1 MKFID
6 FAFKLF
12 GYRRRLVATGSK
24 DAVLAGT
31 EKPVK
36 KYIKVHKPI
45 FGLVFF
51 NALNMFTDWYRT
63 KFLGFQFSIGKTA
76 AQFAVK
82 NPMNKHMKIGYI
94 EAPEYNL
101 KKEE

>member
-12 GYRRRLVATGSK
+12 GYQKRLVVVGTK
-24 DAVLAGT
+24 DAALAGT

-36 KYIKVHKPI
+36 KYIKVHPPI

-51 NALNMFTDWYRT
+51 NALNMFSDWYRARLLGL
-63 KFLGFQFSIGKTA
+63 KFAFGKTA
-76 AQFAVK
+76 AEFAIK
-82 NPMNKHMKIGYI
+82 NPMNQHMKVGYI
-94 EAPEYNL
+94 EVPEQ
-101 KKEE
+101 KD

>member
-1 MKFID
+1 MKTID
-6 FAFKLF
+6 FIFKLF

-36 KYIKVHKPI
+36 KYVKVHPPI

-51 NALNMFTDWYRT
+51 NAINMFIDWYRA
-63 KFLGFQFSIGKTA
+63 KFLGFQFSIGKA
-76 AQFAVK
+76 AAEFAVK
-82 NPMNKHMKIGYI
+82 NPLYKNAKIGYI
-94 EAPEYNL
+94 KVPE
-101 KKEE
+101 KKE

>member
-12 GYRRRLVATGSK
+12 GYQKRLVVTGSK
-24 DAVLAGT
+24 DSVLAGT

-36 KYIKVHKPI
+36 KYIKVHPPI

-51 NALNMFTDWYRT
+51 NALNMFSDWYRT
-63 KFLGFQFSIGKTA
+63 KLLGLKFSIGKTA
-76 AQFAVK
+76 AEFAVK
-82 NPMNKHMKIGYI
+82 NPLYKNANIGYI
-94 EAPEYNL
+94 EVPEQ
-101 KKEE
+101 KKE

>member
-1 MKFID
+1 MKTID
-6 FAFKLF
+6 FIFKLF

-36 KYIKVHKPI
+36 KYVKVHPPI

-51 NALNMFTDWYRT
+51 NALNMFSDWYRT
-63 KFLGFQFSIGKTA
+63 KFLELKFSIGKTA
-76 AQFAVK
+76 AAF
-82 NPMNKHMKIGYI
+82 
-94 EAPEYNL
+94 
-101 KKEE
+101 

>member
-1 MKFID
+1 MKAID
-6 FAFKLF
+6 FIFKLF
-12 GYRRRLVATGSK
+12 GYQKRLIVTGSK

-36 KYIKVHKPI
+36 KYIKVHPPI

-51 NALNMFTDWYRT
+51 NALNMLTDWYRT

-76 AQFAVK
+76 AEFAVK
-82 NPMNKHMKIGYI
+82 NPLYKNAKIGYI
-94 EAPEYNL
+94 EVPE
-101 KKEE
+101 KKE